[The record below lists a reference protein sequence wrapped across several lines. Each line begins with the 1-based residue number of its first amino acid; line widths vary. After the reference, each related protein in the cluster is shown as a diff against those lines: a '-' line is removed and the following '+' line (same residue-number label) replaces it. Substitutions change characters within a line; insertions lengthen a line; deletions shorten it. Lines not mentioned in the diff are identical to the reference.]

1 MLSVILGKLRANCL
15 YSTLKLVTLQKHVVY
30 SLHFVFNNLALY
42 SLCCSPSTTSRFN
55 LLDKMLQ
62 TATLEKPQLSAS
74 TIDIVYQ
81 WCYSARLHLFS
92 INPCFI
98 KSIYIAN
105 ESTNLSINGF
115 PLKCTFEQARRKM
128 IKKYI

>member
-1 MLSVILGKLRANCL
+1 
-15 YSTLKLVTLQKHVVY
+15 
-30 SLHFVFNNLALY
+30 
-42 SLCCSPSTTSRFN
+42 
-55 LLDKMLQ
+55 MLQ
-62 TATLEKPQLSAS
+62 TATLAKPQLSAS

-92 INPCFI
+92 INPCLI

-115 PLKCTFEQARRKM
+115 PLKCIFEQARRKM
-128 IKKYI
+128 IKKIHLNSIVSDQGNKYLRLLKLPCSRMGKHISQIKFSPLPNCKDIWG